1 MKINAI
7 NSAIQNN
14 SFTNNMAFTGLFRKK
29 YTYDYDVYMPEK
41 QSKMKNKLLERFN
54 DIFVVEISTNSITQS
69 NYFKRNGIINYKNK
83 ISDGFIDVS
92 SDGKIY
98 DDGTCRS
105 SRPIILVDRKYDSTL
120 RQIIE
125 KTKNETTGLDE
136 NDKVRYL
143 TELLTN
149 TVSKCPKANAKPN
162 EIVKIGDTIGAFG
175 YGGRQDSIMFKIL
188 SDEIGL
194 KTDLVKG
201 LAAGKKRTWNV
212 VHYKNGVNK
221 VHDISMGI
229 VEDARKSKVYK
240 PINRH

>member
-7 NSAIQNN
+7 NSVIQNK
-14 SFTNNMAFTGLFRKK
+14 SITNNTAFSGLFKKK

-41 QSKMKNKLLERFN
+41 QPKIKNKILEKFN
-54 DIFVVEISTNSITQS
+54 DIFVVEISTNSISQS

-83 ISDGFIDVS
+83 LSDGFMDVS
-92 SDGKIY
+92 SDGIIY
-98 DDGTCRS
+98 DNGTCRS
-105 SRPIILVDRKYDSTL
+105 SRPIILVDRKHDSTL
-120 RQIIE
+120 SQIIE

-149 TVSKCPKANAKPN
+149 TVSKCPKVNAKPN
-162 EIVKIGDTIGAFG
+162 EIVKIGDTLGSFG

-201 LAAGKKRTWNV
+201 MAAGKKRAWNV